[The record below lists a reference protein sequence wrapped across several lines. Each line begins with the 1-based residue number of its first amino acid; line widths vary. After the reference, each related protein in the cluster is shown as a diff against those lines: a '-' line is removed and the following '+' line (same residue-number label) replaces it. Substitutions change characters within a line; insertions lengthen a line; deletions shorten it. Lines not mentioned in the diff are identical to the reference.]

1 MNFDDNNPLLPD
13 TAQPA
18 DPPAHANPNP
28 EAEPLLAP
36 DNFTPSAAAGS
47 PIPDDLRVPWG
58 WGNLL
63 LFVLMYFISGF
74 LVVIGFAAFGLKPA
88 DLQKLSAKSGV
99 ALVLSQ
105 VLISLAM
112 LGYLAAEMRYHF
124 GLPFW
129 RALGWRPFETGGK
142 PRAYMYGRYVLG
154 GFMFSVVI
162 QLASGAVGTKV
173 KLPIENLFQDRPTAI
188 LLMLMAVTIAPLFEE
203 TVFRGY
209 IYPVIA
215 RSFGVGASIIV
226 TGTLFGM
233 LHAPQLWGGWGQI
246 ALLIVVG
253 IFFTYVRAKTRTV
266 VASYLLHVGYNT
278 LPLLAYLVASHG
290 FHRLPGG

>member
-1 MNFDDNNPLLPD
+1 MRFDDNHPLPPDPGQSGDSAAHREPVLEAESLP
-13 TAQPA
+13 A
-18 DPPAHANPNP
+18 PAHLNP
-28 EAEPLLAP
+28 A
-36 DNFTPSAAAGS
+36 SAGGT

-63 LFVLMYFISGF
+63 LFVLMYFIIGF
-74 LVVIGFAAFGLKPA
+74 VLVLGFAAWGVKPA
-88 DLQKLSAKSGV
+88 DIQKFSADKGPS
-99 ALVLSQ
+99 LILSQ
-105 VLISLAM
+105 VILSLAM

-129 RALGWRPFETGGK
+129 RTIGWHPLETGGR
-142 PRAYMYGRYVLG
+142 PRAYAYVRYVLG
-154 GFMFSVVI
+154 GFLFSLVI
-162 QLASGAVGTKV
+162 QLASASVHPKT
-173 KLPIENLFQDRPTAI
+173 KLPIEDLFQDRPTAI
-188 LLMLMAVTIAPLFEE
+188 LLMLMAVTIAPVFEE
-203 TVFRGY
+203 TIFRGY

-215 RSFGVGASIIV
+215 RSFGVGTSIVV

-246 ALLIVVG
+246 ALLIAVG

-278 LPLLAYLVASHG
+278 LPLLAYLIASHG
-290 FHRLPGG
+290 LHRSPGG

>member
-1 MNFDDNNPLLPD
+1 MNFDDNNPPVPNP
-13 TAQPA
+13 AQPA
-18 DPPAHANPNP
+18 DPPAHGGPAP
-28 EAEPLLAP
+28 ETEQHLAP
-36 DNFTPSAAAGS
+36 EQFAPATATSA

-63 LFVLMYFISGF
+63 LFVLMYFIIGF
-74 LVVIGFAAFGLKPA
+74 LVVIGFAAFGVKLA
-88 DLQKLSAKSGV
+88 DLQKLSAKNGV

-112 LGYLAAEMRYHF
+112 LGYLAAELRFYY

-129 RALGWRPFETGGK
+129 RTIGWHPLETGGR
-142 PRAYMYGRYVLG
+142 PRGYVYARYVLG
-154 GFMFSVVI
+154 GFLFSVLI
-162 QLASGAVGTKV
+162 QLASATVGTKT
-173 KLPIENLFQDRPTAI
+173 KLPIESLFQDRRTAI
-188 LLMLMAVTIAPLFEE
+188 LLMLMAVTVAPLFEE

-266 VASYLLHVGYNT
+266 VATYLLHVGYNT
-278 LPLLAYLVASHG
+278 FPLLAYLLASHG
-290 FHRLPGG
+290 LHKLPGG

>member
-1 MNFDDNNPLLPD
+1 MNFDDNNPLVPD
-13 TAQPA
+13 SSQPG

-28 EAEPLLAP
+28 EAVPLLAP
-36 DNFTPSAAAGS
+36 ENFTPSAAVGS
-47 PIPDDLRVPWG
+47 PIPNDLRVPWG

-63 LFVLMYFISGF
+63 LFVLMYFIIGF

-88 DLQKLSAKSGV
+88 NLQKLSAKNGV

-105 VLISLAM
+105 VLLSLAM
-112 LGYLAAEMRYHF
+112 LGYLAAEMRHHF

-129 RALGWRPFETGGK
+129 RALGWGPLETGGR
-142 PRAYMYGRYVLG
+142 PRGYVYARYVLG
-154 GFMFSVVI
+154 GFLFSVLI

-209 IYPVIA
+209 IYPVMA
-215 RSFGVGASIIV
+215 RSLGVGTSIVV

-278 LPLLAYLVASHG
+278 LPLLAYLVASRG
-290 FHRLPGG
+290 FQRLPGG

>member
-1 MNFDDNNPLLPD
+1 MNFDDNNPLVPD
-13 TAQPA
+13 SARPG
-18 DPPAHANPNP
+18 DPPTHAGPTP
-28 EAEPLLAP
+28 ETEQLLSP
-36 DNFTPSAAAGS
+36 EQFTAATSTDS

-63 LFVLMYFISGF
+63 LFVLMYFIIGF
-74 LVVIGFAAFGLKPA
+74 VVVIGLAAFGVRPA
-88 DLQKLSAKSGV
+88 DLQKLSAKNGV

-105 VLISLAM
+105 VLLSLAM

-124 GLPFW
+124 GLPLW
-129 RALGWRPFETGGK
+129 RTLGWRPLETGAR
-142 PRAYMYGRYVLG
+142 PRAYVYSRYVLG
-154 GFMFSVVI
+154 GFMFSVLI
-162 QLASGAVGTKV
+162 QLASATVGTKT
-173 KLPIENLFQDRPTAI
+173 KLPIENLFQDRTTAI
-188 LLMLMAVTIAPLFEE
+188 LLMLMAITIAPLFEE

-278 LPLLAYLVASHG
+278 LPLLAYLLASHG
-290 FHRLPGG
+290 FQKLPGG

>member
-1 MNFDDNNPLLPD
+1 MNFDDDNPLVPD
-13 TAQPA
+13 SAQPE
-18 DPPAHANPNP
+18 DPPAHAGAAP
-28 EAEPLLAP
+28 ETEQLLIP
-36 DNFTPSAAAGS
+36 EQFTPAPATGS

-63 LFVLMYFISGF
+63 LFVLMYFIIGF
-74 LVVIGFAAFGLKPA
+74 LVVLGFAAFGVKPA
-88 DLQKLSAKSGV
+88 DLQKLSAKNGV

-112 LGYLAAEMRYHF
+112 LGYLAAEIRYHF

-129 RALGWRPFETGGK
+129 RTLGWRPLETGGR
-142 PRAYMYGRYVLG
+142 PRAYVYSRYVLG
-154 GFMFSVVI
+154 GFMFSVLI
-162 QLASGAVGTKV
+162 QLASATVGTKH
-173 KLPIENLFQDRPTAI
+173 KLPIENLFQDRTTAI

-215 RSFGVGASIIV
+215 QSFGVDASIIV

-278 LPLLAYLVASHG
+278 LPLLAYVLASHG
-290 FHRLPGG
+290 FHKLPGG

>member
-1 MNFDDNNPLLPD
+1 MNLDDNNPLVPD
-13 TAQPA
+13 FAQPG
-18 DPPAHANPNP
+18 DPPAHASPAP
-28 EAEPLLAP
+28 ETEQLLAP
-36 DNFTPSAAAGS
+36 EQFTQAPATGS

-63 LFVLMYFISGF
+63 LFVLMYFIIGF
-74 LVVIGFAAFGLKPA
+74 VVVIGFAAFGVKPA
-88 DLQKLSAKSGV
+88 DLQKLSPKNGT

-112 LGYLAAEMRYHF
+112 LGYLAAEVRYYF
-124 GLPFW
+124 GFPFW
-129 RALGWRPFETGGK
+129 RTLGWRPIETGGR
-142 PRAYMYGRYVLG
+142 PRAYVYGRYVLG
-154 GFMFSVVI
+154 GFMFSVLI
-162 QLASGAVGTKV
+162 QVASAVVGTKA
-173 KLPIENLFQDRPTAI
+173 KLPIENLFRDRSTAI

-203 TVFRGY
+203 AVFRGY

-253 IFFTYVRAKTRTV
+253 IFFTYVRAKARTV
-266 VASYLLHVGYNT
+266 VASYLLHVGYNSV
-278 LPLLAYLVASHG
+278 PLLAYLIASRG
-290 FHRLPGG
+290 FHKLPGG